1 VEDDRQ
7 MARTSVRAVAALLAT
22 PLLAAVAAAPAGA
35 APDWNFGLPEETQE
49 LTCASIGAGP
59 LVGTQTEVGTSTR
72 AGQLVDPQ
80 DIPEV
85 GEVFY
90 GGVMIAAV
98 GGCAAKNVIP
108 EIVPPLGVDVA
119 ASAANPVRCHYT
131 LPDGSDTQLTEGC
144 PQSPQPGTHGGFS
157 LAPGGTPN
165 NAWTGIGKIPGT
177 PDLARPQLEILYLE
191 VPLRASRPLTGLP
204 GGPTC
209 ATRAIQAGPCR
220 REDAGDFLQAAVQV
234 FSTGGAPTLAPAVGL
249 VVQPG
254 GGGGDGGGGGA
265 GSGPAGSPGAQLLT
279 APRSLRIRSALRGI
293 PITVTVPASN
303 ARVTATLSARRL
315 GRIAVTRRSR
325 ARAGRLRLRLKPP
338 RSAARRLR
346 RAATLTATLRVTVR
360 APGARPATASASIRL
375 RR

>member
-1 VEDDRQ
+1 
-7 MARTSVRAVAALLAT
+7 MARSSVRAVAALLVT
-22 PLLAAVAAAPAGA
+22 PALIAVAAAPAAA

-49 LTCASIGAGP
+49 LTCTSIGAGP

-72 AGQLVDPQ
+72 TGQLVDAQ
-80 DIPEV
+80 NIPRV

-108 EIVPPLGVDVA
+108 EIVPPLGVEVA
-119 ASAANPVRCHYT
+119 ASAASPVRCHYT

-144 PQSPQPGTHGGFS
+144 PQAPQPGTHGGFS
-157 LAPGGTPN
+157 LAPGGNPN

-204 GGPTC
+204 GNPTC

-234 FSTGGAPTLAPAVGL
+234 FATGGAPTLAPAVGL

-254 GGGGDGGGGGA
+254 GAVGRQRPRERPGRAAADRAAHAAHPQRAARHPDQRGGPGCQLARHGHA
-265 GSGPAGSPGAQLLT
+265 QRAAPRAHRRHAPQPGARRPA
-279 APRSLRIRSALRGI
+279 APAAEAHAQRSAQAA
-293 PITVTVPASN
+293 P
-303 ARVTATLSARRL
+303 L
-315 GRIAVTRRSR
+315 GHAHGDAAGERPR
-325 ARAGRLRLRLKPP
+325 A
-338 RSAARRLR
+338 RSAAGDRDGPASGC
-346 RAATLTATLRVTVR
+346 AASGSSREDR
-360 APGARPATASASIRL
+360 C
-375 RR
+375 